1 MTASP
6 RLVAAALLAA
16 IATAACASRSGSSRP
31 AGPDAPT
38 LSALTDLYPKLRE
51 VYSGDRARETVAFV
65 EQFWR
70 QPGSVGFDTTIAHV
84 VRILEEAGFD
94 RGDGI
99 VAPGRMSFIVQR
111 RPMTQPS
118 WTPVDA
124 SLEIVGGPALLR
136 FATNRNMLA
145 INSFATPDTGVVGE
159 VVDVG
164 RGQAADFAGKELRGK
179 IVYVEGG
186 AGRAF
191 AEGVRKGGALGVISY
206 GLPAYLKPET
216 NRTSIQ
222 FGSIPYDT
230 TARSWGI
237 LLSYAAR
244 EELKRAMAAGPVR
257 ARVRAKVEMRTAPE
271 LTLVAEIRGDAA
283 PDERFVFSAHVQ
295 EPGANDNASGVGA
308 QAEMA
313 RTLAALVKSGDVKL
327 GRTVTFIWG
336 DEIRATAR
344 YIADDSVRA
353 STIRWGMSLDM
364 VGEDTRKTG
373 GTFLIEKMPDPS
385 AVWTRGEDHHSEWG
399 GEPLKVEQ
407 ITPHYYNDFVINR
420 CRDQARATGWDVRT
434 NPFEGGS
441 DHTPFLEAKIPG
453 LLMWHF
459 TDQFYHTDNDRLE
472 NVSAEEMEN
481 VGVCALAS
489 AITLASADAATA
501 QFVVAEVRAAAL
513 DRLER
518 EAALSRDSME
528 KGGDRTEQRRI
539 VATWGRYYVDALETV
554 SDLEVDPA
562 SAVVKA
568 AIGRAQGDVSRA
580 TRRYLQE
587 AWAQE

>member
-1 MTASP
+1 MSPTPRSLATALAACVIGCAPQSPAPTASAP
-6 RLVAAALLAA
+6 GAPSLAAL
-16 IATAACASRSGSSRP
+16 TE
-31 AGPDAPT
+31 
-38 LSALTDLYPKLRE
+38 LYPKLRE
-51 VYSGDRARETVAFV
+51 EYSGDRARETVAFV

-70 QPGSVGFDTTIAHV
+70 QPGSVGFDTSIAHV

-94 RGDGI
+94 RADGI
-99 VAPGRMSFIVQR
+99 VAPGRMSFLVQR
-111 RPMTQPS
+111 RPMRQPS

-145 INSFATPDTGVVGE
+145 INSFATPDTGVVAE

-164 RGQAADFAGKELRGK
+164 RGQAADFAGREVRGK
-179 IVYVEGG
+179 VVYVEGS

-191 AEGVRKGGALGVISY
+191 AEGVRSRGAIGVISY

-237 LLSYAAR
+237 FLSYAAR

-257 ARVRAKVEMRTAPE
+257 VRVRSKVDMRVAPE
-271 LTLVAEIRGDAA
+271 LTLIAEIRGAAA
-283 PDERFVFSAHVQ
+283 PNERFVFSAHVQ

-313 RTLAALVKSGDVKL
+313 RALAALVKRGDAHL
-327 GRTVTFIWG
+327 ARTVTFIWG
-336 DEIRATAR
+336 DEIRSTAR
-344 YIADDSVRA
+344 YIAEDSARA
-353 STIRWGMSLDM
+353 SQIRWGMSLDM

-385 AVWTRGEDHHSEWG
+385 AVWTRGDDRHSEWG
-399 GEPLKVEQ
+399 GAPLREDQ
-407 ITPHYYNDFVINR
+407 LRPHYYNDFVINR

-434 NPFEGGS
+434 NPYEGGS

-459 TDQFYHTDNDRLE
+459 TDRFYHTDNDRLE

-481 VGVCALAS
+481 VGVCALAT

-501 QFVVAEVRAAAL
+501 RFVVAEVRAAAL
-513 DRLER
+513 GRLER
-518 EAALSRDSME
+518 EAALSRDAVG
-528 KGGDRTEQRRI
+528 KGGDVAEQRRI
-539 VATWGRYYVDALETV
+539 LGTWARYYVDALDTAA
-554 SDLEVDPA
+554 DLEVEGT
-562 SAVVKA
+562 SGVVQA
-568 AIGRAQGDVSRA
+568 AIGAAQGDVSRA
-580 TRRYLQE
+580 AAGYLRE
-587 AWAQE
+587 DWARQ